1 VEQRLLIAA
10 IPKGRQGGR
19 AVRPLLGGTP
29 EVQLALRERFATC
42 PAGAAA
48 AFSTAV
54 PRHIKFVFVLELWA
68 GTGRFSSAV
77 AKLGYHVV
85 LIDIR
90 FHDSHDL
97 TRQKL
102 QHAILGWVRARHVL
116 FIWMGILCKSWS
128 RARSMPGGP
137 AMLRSS
143 DAVMGLSDIRLE
155 SDRTKV
161 AEGNAMMYFAAR
173 VARAC
178 ISAKI
183 GFAIENPWSS
193 WIFKTTAFLAL
204 INQLKC
210 HLIRTDFCMWGT
222 MWQKGTGFLTN
233 AGDVGRIEKRCTGC
247 RRGLCRRTGRPHLE
261 LRGTLPDGRFLTA
274 VAEPY
279 PRSLCT
285 QLAAM
290 AHNDIVGRRGEQ
302 MTRICN
308 S

>member
-1 VEQRLLIAA
+1 MEQRLLIAK

-19 AVRPLLGGTP
+19 AVRPLLGGSP
-29 EVQLALRERFATC
+29 EVQHAMLEKFTTC
-42 PAGAAA
+42 PAGAGS
-48 AFSTAV
+48 AFTSAV

-68 GTGRFSSAV
+68 GTGRFSSSM
-77 AKLGYHVV
+77 AKLGYAVV

-97 TRQKL
+97 TKQKL
-102 QHAILGWVRARHVL
+102 QHGILGWIRARHVL
-116 FIWMGILCKSWS
+116 FTWMGILCKSWS
-128 RARSMPGGP
+128 RARNMPGGP
-137 AMLRSS
+137 AMLRNTDSI
-143 DAVMGLSDIRLE
+143 MGLCDIRLE
-155 SDRTKV
+155 ADRRKV

-178 ISAKI
+178 VSANI

-193 WIFKTTAFLAL
+193 WIWKTGAFSAL
-204 INQLKC
+204 VSQYKC
-210 HLIRTDFCMWGT
+210 HLVRTDFCMWGT
-222 MWQKGTGFLTN
+222 MWQKGTGVLTN
-233 AGDVGRIEKRCTGC
+233 AAPGRVEKRCTGC
-247 RRGLCRRTGRPHLE
+247 KRGLCRRTGRPHLE

-285 QLAAM
+285 QLALM
-290 AHNDIVGRRGEQ
+290 AHNHIIGGQGEK

-308 S
+308 Q